1 MIDALAPLFLLLMVV
16 CALAALRVK
25 DLLAA
30 VILLGAFSFFSA
42 AFFVVQDA
50 LDVAFTEAA
59 VGAVIT
65 TVFFVCAIRRTA
77 RSVRSGGSSQS
88 PAMRGRDI
96 ARGQRH
102 TYVTRHGLAL
112 ENGLVMLLLVP
123 ALVVLLQAAAALPPV
138 GDSAAAPFTHV
149 APYYIEHGHEQTGA
163 PNLVTA
169 VLADYRGF
177 DTFGELTVIFSA
189 GVACLLILGGKDD
202 EPPTSGKDEA

>member
-30 VILLGAFSFFSA
+30 VILFGAFSFFCA

-65 TVFFVCAIRRTA
+65 TVFFVCAIRRTT
-77 RSVRSGGSSQS
+77 RSVQSGSSSQS
-88 PAMRGRDI
+88 PAMRGRDSS
-96 ARGQRH
+96 RGRRH
-102 TYVTRHGLAL
+102 TFLTRYGLAR
-112 ENGLVMLLLVP
+112 ENGLVLLLLVP
-123 ALVVLLQAAAALPPV
+123 ALVVLLQAAAALPSV
-138 GDSAAAPFTHV
+138 GDGAAAPFTHV

-202 EPPTSGKDEA
+202 EPPTPGKDEA